1 MKPLSRKLALAV
13 AVLIVA
19 VVLVSH
25 TCSTFLYSRVI
36 QTCHEATVDMVVRLT
51 AQGVRVQDRAQRMVE
66 DRLDEKMCKAMGL
79 FQAAYDRRH
88 GDLTAIDLA
97 AIAEAVG
104 GGVDLF
110 VLDQSW
116 TVVHTNF
123 PKDLGL
129 VIGTGDFLVFLK
141 EVLDSGKYVSDR
153 PMLSSHDG
161 MKKFAYQA
169 TSDKKFLL
177 EVGVALR
184 LHDDLFEDIAFTTLS
199 KNIVGEGSQIQ
210 DVELY
215 AQQHSAK
222 FVSINSNIAPDLAG
236 VRLATATEAVQ
247 AGAPRSVSEGGHHYH
262 YFPVASG
269 PGEQTK
275 RVVELT
281 ENSSVW
287 DNLLLRH
294 LETLT
299 VAHLLLVALGIAF
312 SLWIA
317 KRLVAPLAQLSTAV
331 RKIAAGDLDTV
342 VPKVSRDEV
351 GLLAA
356 DIDGMRQNLLE
367 LITHLG
373 SANEELSHS
382 YHIIIRAFF
391 KALKHNESSTAE
403 HSLRVNRLA
412 MALGRR
418 AGLTH
423 EQLEQLE
430 WGSLLHD
437 IGKLAIPNAIIRKN
451 GPLTPEERLVIETHP
466 VIAFEMLKDATF
478 LGDALLVSLHHQ
490 EWYDGTGYPH
500 RLKGEEI
507 PLLARICTVADA
519 YEAMTTDRSYRR
531 GLSHD
536 EAKTELQQKSGTQ
549 FDPAIVLLFLSLAPN
564 EYA

>member
-1 MKPLSRKLALAV
+1 MAA
-13 AVLIVA
+13 LIVA

-25 TCSTFLYSRVI
+25 ICSTYLYSRAV
-36 QTCHEATVDMVVRLT
+36 QSSHEATVNMVVRLT
-51 AQGVRVQDRAQRMVE
+51 AQGVRVQDRAQLLVE

-79 FQAAYDRRH
+79 FQAAYDTH
-88 GDLTAIDLA
+88 NGDLTAIDLT

-110 VLDQSW
+110 VLDQRW

-129 VIGTGDFLVFLK
+129 VIGSGEFLLFLK
-141 EVLDSGKYVSDR
+141 EVLDSGAYVSDR
-153 PMLSSHDG
+153 PLLSSHDG

-169 TSDKKFLL
+169 TSDKKYML

-184 LHDDLFEDIAFTTLS
+184 QHDDLFEDIAFPTLA

-210 DVELY
+210 AVELY
-215 AQQHSAK
+215 AQQHSAQ
-222 FVSINSNIAPDLAG
+222 FVNLNSHQTPNLSG
-236 VRLATATEAVQ
+236 VRLATATEAVL
-247 AGAPRSVSEGGHHYH
+247 AGAPRSIREGGRHYH

-269 PGEQTK
+269 PGEQAK

-281 ENSSVW
+281 ESSSIW
-287 DNLLLRH
+287 DQMLLRH
-294 LETLT
+294 LEALTL
-299 VAHLLLVALGIAF
+299 AHLLLVSLGIAL
-312 SLWIA
+312 SLWLA
-317 KRLVAPLAQLSTAV
+317 RSLVGPLARLSSAV

-342 VPKVSRDEV
+342 VPKVSSDEV

-373 SANEELSHS
+373 SANEELAHS
-382 YHIIIRAFF
+382 YNIIIRAFF
-391 KALKHNESSTAE
+391 KALQHNESSTAE
-403 HSLRVNRLA
+403 HSLRVNRIA

-418 AGLTH
+418 AGLSH

-437 IGKLAIPNAIIRKN
+437 IGKLAIPNSIIRKN

-500 RLKGEEI
+500 RLKGEDI

-531 GLSHD
+531 GLTHD
-536 EAKTELQQKSGTQ
+536 EAKAELQQKSGTQ
-549 FDPAIVLLFLSLAPN
+549 FDPAIVRLFLSLAPN